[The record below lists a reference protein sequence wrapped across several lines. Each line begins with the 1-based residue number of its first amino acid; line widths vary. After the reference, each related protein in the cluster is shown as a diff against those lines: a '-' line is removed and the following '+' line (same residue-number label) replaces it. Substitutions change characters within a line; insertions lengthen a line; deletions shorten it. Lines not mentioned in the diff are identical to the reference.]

1 MTTPNQGVLPALSSH
16 SLHSASILALIQMT
30 TLLPSPCPVLGW
42 EMTDFEKVPKEENT
56 VQGQQG
62 CQPSPTYLCCQVV
75 PRGQVLE
82 PEEAVPVASS
92 TPAGIVLHH
101 LQGQEHTWN
110 AAQSPLPAGSASSH
124 VQGAANTTR
133 GWGKTKPAFLCGQD
147 CAGSALSWLGIVQFM
162 N

>member
-16 SLHSASILALIQMT
+16 SLHLASISVLIQMT
-30 TLLPSPCPVLGW
+30 TLLPSPCPALGW
-42 EMTDFEKVPKEENT
+42 EMTDFEKVPEEEST

-110 AAQSPLPAGSASSH
+110 AAQSPSQQHLPH
-124 VQGAANTTR
+124 LVCREQQTQPGAEQRPSQLFSVARTA
-133 GWGKTKPAFLCGQD
+133 WE
-147 CAGSALSWLGIVQFM
+147 
-162 N
+162 